1 MCMSAHHHGCT
12 AINIPTKSNFLCR
25 CFSVHINQ
33 NQIRFFFDFSKQL
46 IDNTPP
52 KVTLKVDSS
61 KKGKLSL
68 LLSVQD
74 EVSGVADA
82 IYKIEGQ
89 EAYAFGPLKDVGQT
103 NIVDSHSATLVA
115 QDIALPAGVS
125 GKKVTIQVYDRAGNC
140 SKKSIN
146 LP

>member
-1 MCMSAHHHGCT
+1 
-12 AINIPTKSNFLCR
+12 
-25 CFSVHINQ
+25 
-33 NQIRFFFDFSKQL
+33 
-46 IDNTPP
+46 
-52 KVTLKVDSS
+52 VTLKVDSS

-89 EAYAFGPLKDVGQT
+89 EAYAFGPSKDVGQI
-103 NIVDSHSATLVA
+103 NIADSHSAALVA
-115 QDIALPAGVS
+115 EDIALPAGVS